1 MKAIVPATRH
11 QHRFYIGLAIALLA
25 VLPALVNLTIN
36 AFLQARYPVAGTFY
50 RINGHS
56 MHLYCTGH
64 GEPTVV
70 LEAGGG
76 DDWLIWQRVQPEVAK
91 ITRVCSYDRAGTG
104 WSKPQPGARDANTI
118 AGQLHTLLQD
128 AGESGP
134 LVLAGASVGGF
145 YVRQFAAAY
154 PREVSGIVFVDSS
167 TPEQIQA
174 IPGSGY
180 SAQLI
185 ERKHREVTIEWLK
198 ELSGWT
204 RLSGGCKAQLEPAL
218 EAYQRL
224 ADAETCRPSYA
235 RSWRGEADQFWHSAE
250 EVAQAR
256 CCGDIPILI
265 ISQDSESP
273 QSAQPLSIRPIWN
286 GLQEHLKVRSPNSRR
301 IISRGSGHHVMIDR
315 PDVVIDAIAQL
326 VTGSVTHTANLAL
339 GSTSVE

>member
-1 MKAIVPATRH
+1 MDAATRH
-11 QHRFYIGLAIALLA
+11 RHRLYIGLAIALA
-25 VLPALVNLTIN
+25 VLPGLVNLAIS
-36 AFLQARYPVAGTFY
+36 AFLQARYPVPGTFY
-50 RINGHS
+50 RINRHS

-64 GEPTVV
+64 GHPTVV

-91 ITRVCSYDRAGTG
+91 ITSVCSYDRAGTG
-104 WSKPQPGARDANTI
+104 WSEPQPGTRDANTI
-118 AGQLHTLLQD
+118 ADQLHALLQD
-128 AGESGP
+128 SGESGP
-134 LVLAGASVGGF
+134 LVLVGASVGGF

-154 PREVSGIVFVDSS
+154 PGAVTGIVLVDSS

-180 SAQLI
+180 SAELI
-185 ERKHREVTIEWLK
+185 EQKHREVEIEWLK

-204 RLSGGCKAQLEPAL
+204 RLSGECKAEPEPGL

-224 ADAETCRPSYA
+224 ADAETCRPAYA
-235 RSWRGEADQFWHSAE
+235 RSWRAEADQFWNSAE

-256 CCGDIPILI
+256 CCGDLPILI

-273 QSAQPLSIRPIWN
+273 HSAQPVAIRPIWN
-286 GLQEHLKVRSPNSRR
+286 ALQEHLKALSPNSRR
-301 IISRGSGHHVMIDR
+301 IIALGSGHHVMIDR
-315 PDVVIDAIAQL
+315 PDVVIGAIAQL
-326 VTGSVTHTANLAL
+326 VTGSAGQTSTPAP